1 MINFDNINGMTS
13 TPLDKS
19 IIPYKGI
26 FLFFL
31 SLIFSMIVIIYFM
44 AWESSNKLSQDKS
57 YETSWLEEGSIFL
70 CPLH

>member
-1 MINFDNINGMTS
+1 MASTS
-13 TPLDKS
+13 LDKS
-19 IIPYKGI
+19 IIPYKEYYY
-26 FLFFL
+26 FFL
-31 SLIFSMIVIIYFM
+31 SFIFSMIVLIYFM